1 MTPDDVAHWML
12 TEVKRDGTVYQDV
25 MASAMEDKFGEE
37 FVPSNINGHPSIR
50 PDVLKIFGK
59 ISKESVV
66 WVKSDKAWRLREPHD
81 EPGRQ
86 QP

>member
-1 MTPDDVAHWML
+1 VTPDEIAAWML
-12 TEVKRDGTVYQDV
+12 AEVIREGTVYQDS
-25 MASAMEDKFGEE
+25 MASDIENKFGEE
-37 FVPSNINGHPSIR
+37 FAPSNINGHMSIR

-86 QP
+86 QQ